1 MIPALRY
8 SLHAITA
15 LSLVIASS
23 AQAQTQVLQRNETL
37 RQPPDILRGPVKRL
51 NPDPCGTGRH
61 ASAQI
66 YPGTPAGNLR
76 VDLAPGA
83 ADFLKTKINITSAY
97 IEYSKAQKGN
107 SWTKG
112 DLIKTDLIKVHS
124 SGSTAEFKVPDSVS
138 QHLTQTVRV
147 TLMSGT
153 CIVRFNTE
161 LKTSALDT
169 GRWFP
174 PLRRVAC
181 AAKAAS
187 GGQGSFQFQGRVNT
201 QAGTAE
207 ICPAD
212 DWIGAHTKGGT
223 NTGSGGWA
231 EDRIQI
237 IDDGQIHGRKI
248 SLVDNGACEYQLK
261 ETPITTHHSYGDRPV
276 GFTGK
281 AVELSV
287 RFKFK
292 SGQNFCWYSIVVKGR
307 APDKLFSRSHA
318 GSWNGADQKT
328 STLDIGGRKTVLRN
342 N

>member
-1 MIPALRY
+1 MSPLFLR
-8 SLHAITA
+8 SAHILTA
-15 LSLVIASS
+15 LSFLLASS
-23 AQAQTQVLQRNETL
+23 THALTLPRSETL

-51 NPDPCGTGRH
+51 SPDPCGTGRI
-61 ASAQI
+61 ASTQI
-66 YPGTPAGNLR
+66 YPGTPTGNLR
-76 VDLAPGA
+76 IDLAPGA
-83 ADFLKTKINITSAY
+83 ADYLKTKIDIKSAY
-97 IEYSKAQKGN
+97 IEYSKAQRGN
-107 SWTKG
+107 SWSKA
-112 DLIKTDLIKVHS
+112 DPIKVDLIKVHAT
-124 SGSTAEFKVPDSVS
+124 GSTAEFKVPDSVS

-147 TLMSGT
+147 TLFSGT
-153 CIVRFNTE
+153 CIIRFNTE
-161 LKTSALDT
+161 LKTSPLGT

-181 AAKAAS
+181 AAKAANS
-187 GGQGSFQFQGRVNT
+187 GQGSLQFQGRVNT
-201 QAGTAE
+201 QVGTAD

-223 NTGSGGWA
+223 HTGSGGWA

-248 SLVDNGACEYQLK
+248 SLVDNGACDYQLR
-261 ETPITTHHSYGDRPV
+261 ETPITTHHSYGERPV
-276 GFTGK
+276 GFTGR

-287 RFKFK
+287 RFKYK

-307 APDKLFSRSHA
+307 APENLFSRSHA

-328 STLDIGGRKTVLRN
+328 STLEIGGRKHVLRN